1 MDEQGKGTGQNDL
14 CFLMGVCLRGE
25 CLHQLNH
32 IPVGVLYEVETK
44 GWIGGHRGRTGDSG
58 RLQGGQELAHVFW
71 RKSQGETG
79 GWNFRQ
85 GLGAFNELQFRAGV
99 CA

>member
-1 MDEQGKGTGQNDL
+1 MNKEKAQ
-14 CFLMGVCLRGE
+14 GVCLRGE

-58 RLQGGQELAHVFW
+58 RLQGGQKLAHVFW

-79 GWNFRQ
+79 GWNLRQ